1 MVNVAGVYK
10 GMKMDITNC
19 SKEELAQAVLE
30 LTIELGKTRRALN
43 AALEVGKT
51 PNPVD
56 KVYEVKSDRWKLSEK
71 PRYEWEAKLPTLDPM
86 AVDPRS
92 VV

>member
-1 MVNVAGVYK
+1 
-10 GMKMDITNC
+10 MDITNC

-51 PNPVD
+51 SKAQVD
-56 KVYEVKSDRWKLSEK
+56 KVFDK
-71 PRYEWEAKLPTLDPM
+71 PRYESKTLYPAIDPL
-86 AVDPRS
+86 ATDPRH

>member
-1 MVNVAGVYK
+1 
-10 GMKMDITNC
+10 MDITNC

-43 AALEVGKT
+43 AALEITSRNASAVKT
-51 PNPVD
+51 LDQMKYTYNGGEMWKPPL
-56 KVYEVKSDRWKLSEK
+56 VKPAVFTDIYKF
-71 PRYEWEAKLPTLDPM
+71 PTLDPM

>member
-1 MVNVAGVYK
+1 MVSVAGAFK

-43 AALEVGKT
+43 AALESK
-51 PNPVD
+51 
-56 KVYEVKSDRWKLSEK
+56 KK
-71 PRYEWEAKLPTLDPM
+71 PTAENYTAMCLELTRKAFPTIDPL

>member
-1 MVNVAGVYK
+1 
-10 GMKMDITNC
+10 MDITNC
-19 SKEELAQAVLE
+19 TKEELAQSVLE

-43 AALEVGKT
+43 AALEKESLIH
-51 PNPVD
+51 NL
-56 KVYEVKSDRWKLSEK
+56 SRWKDAKPKVSGLVPPSVEK
-71 PRYEWEAKLPTLDPM
+71 SFPTLDPM

>member
-1 MVNVAGVYK
+1 
-10 GMKMDITNC
+10 MDITNC

-43 AALEVGKT
+43 AAKQLAKEPFCYST
-51 PNPVD
+51 
-56 KVYEVKSDRWKLSEK
+56 
-71 PRYEWEAKLPTLDPM
+71 KLPAIDPM

>member
-1 MVNVAGVYK
+1 
-10 GMKMDITNC
+10 MDITNC

-43 AALEVGKT
+43 AARENLNVK
-51 PNPVD
+51 
-56 KVYEVKSDRWKLSEK
+56 EVKFYKGDPTKEFVSTQTSF
-71 PRYEWEAKLPTLDPM
+71 PTLDPM

>member
-1 MVNVAGVYK
+1 
-10 GMKMDITNC
+10 MDITNC

-43 AALEVGKT
+43 AA
-51 PNPVD
+51 N
-56 KVYEVKSDRWKLSEK
+56 KLANEPFGYST
-71 PRYEWEAKLPTLDPM
+71 KLPVIDPM

>member
-1 MVNVAGVYK
+1 
-10 GMKMDITNC
+10 MDITNC
-19 SKEELAQAVLE
+19 TKEELAQAVLE

-43 AALEVGKT
+43 AALKNANKVLRVEPSMEWKKPHIENPLFAT
-51 PNPVD
+51 P
-56 KVYEVKSDRWKLSEK
+56 
-71 PRYEWEAKLPTLDPM
+71 DPM